1 MGPIDGTILA
11 FGGRSHLSLKCQQMS
26 KKRHTI
32 ERPLRHPTEGTV
44 VRSFV
49 VRHTSDYVIPPH
61 AHDWHQLIYASEGVM
76 WVQTA
81 EGDWVVPP
89 NRAVWV
95 PAGVEH
101 GIEMTGSVLVQ
112 TLYLST
118 RLAGKLPQ
126 RCCAVNVSPLLRELI
141 RHTVTLG
148 MLDKNDPVRARLIG
162 VLLDQLG
169 ALPIIPLQLPWPQDP
184 RAKRA
189 AAWLRAH
196 LDDLGST
203 KQVAKAAAL
212 SIRTLERLFQKE
224 TGLTFGKWKQQL
236 RLLLALRLLAAGRPV
251 TAVAL
256 EVGYESPSAFIVM
269 FKRTLGVTP
278 HRYFASGLSD
288 ADNVAVSRSNALV
301 RPGRTG
307 RTV

>member
-1 MGPIDGTILA
+1 
-11 FGGRSHLSLKCQQMS
+11 MS
-26 KKRHTI
+26 KTRHTKK
-32 ERPLRHPTEGTV
+32 RPFHLPTDGIV
-44 VRSFV
+44 VRTFV
-49 VRHTSDYVIPPH
+49 VRHTNDYVIPPH

-101 GIEMTGSVLVQ
+101 GIEITGSVLVQ

-118 RLAGKLPQ
+118 RLVGKLPK

-148 MLDKNDPVRARLIG
+148 MLDKNDRMRARLVG
-162 VLLDQLG
+162 VLLDQLS
-169 ALPIIPLQLPWPQDP
+169 ALPTIPLQLPWPQDP
-184 RAKRA
+184 RAQRA
-189 AAWLRAH
+189 ATWLRAH
-196 LDDLGST
+196 LDDPGST
-203 KQVAKAAAL
+203 RQVARRAAL
-212 SIRTLERLFQKE
+212 SVRTLERLFQKE
-224 TGLTFGKWKQQL
+224 TGLTFGKWRQQL

-278 HRYFASGLSD
+278 HRYFASDFRDVAD
-288 ADNVAVSRSNALV
+288 AAIERSNARV
-301 RPGRTG
+301 RPARTDP
-307 RTV
+307 VI